1 MEGKL
6 VSKEQQKVMLIVG
19 LAYIL
24 PIILIDLGLVPF
36 RARFYVLILAAIAI
50 FAIAQLYRFS
60 ALELGF
66 TKRHLGSSLKA
77 IALPTLASAL
87 LMFIY
92 YIMQGPRIDN
102 SAYKW
107 TFYLF
112 FVGVSSPVQEFLY
125 RGFLFGIFS
134 RAKLAIW
141 VQILLSTL
149 LYSFV
154 HLIYRDV
161 PTLLSTFI
169 LGLFWGCH
177 YAKYRNLY
185 SIIVSHSVLGAI
197 AILVGLV

>member
-6 VSKEQQKVMLIVG
+6 VAKERQKVILVVS

-24 PIILIDLGLVPF
+24 PILLVCLGLISF
-36 RARFYVLILAAIAI
+36 SWRFYLLILAAVAI
-50 FAIAQLYRFS
+50 FAIARLYRFS
-60 ALELGF
+60 LLELGL
-66 TKRHLGSSLKA
+66 TKQHLGTSLKA
-77 IALPTLASAL
+77 IALPTLASVL
-87 LMFIY
+87 LILIHYM
-92 YIMQGPRIDN
+92 MQGPRIDN

-112 FVGVSSPVQEFLY
+112 FITVSSPVQEFLY

-141 VQILLSTL
+141 VQILLSTS

-161 PTLLSTFI
+161 PTLLFTFI
-169 LGLFWGCH
+169 IGLFWGYH
-177 YAKYRNLY
+177 YAKYRNLH
-185 SIIVSHSVLGAI
+185 SIIASHSILGAI